1 MRRMRQIGVTGL
13 RVLERHH
20 KAMGKSIGQPFWTDV
35 GSPFERGNAVDL
47 CGQRLKASNDFLNLL
62 LGHLRLD
69 FEEDDMPGQ
78 TMTNSILT
86 RGGAKTAWFKDTEGN
101 ILAVSQRL

>member
-1 MRRMRQIGVTGL
+1 MRRMRQIGVTGV

-69 FEEDDMPGQ
+69 FEEDDMPQRRGRCVVPGRDR
-78 TMTNSILT
+78 TMAAEKH
-86 RGGAKTAWFKDTEGN
+86 RCEGN
-101 ILAVSQRL
+101 ANWM